1 MWQAKAA
8 CTLPSPRRSRS
19 FGGQR
24 AGGASTRGWAW
35 TGSRAPSPWELA
47 SRFTTP
53 RSTGYGA
60 SPTSTLTR
68 TTGHDV
74 KLLVIDTCWNYL
86 WLFKNIPLN
95 DKESPPPHSIKHTRT
110 CTSKFVSL
118 YGISLKFI
126 WLLRSLICFFFGPV
140 HLFIFLPVFIETIFS
155 QFLFT
160 VVLSCS
166 VNLFLST
173 YINFPPL

>member
-68 TTGHDV
+68 TMGHNV

-86 WLFKNIPLN
+86 LLFKNIPLN
-95 DKESPPPHSIKHTRT
+95 DKEFPFPHSIKHTHT
-110 CTSKFVSL
+110 LAHSICFV
-118 YGISLKFI
+118 IWDFLKFI
-126 WLLRSLICFFFGPV
+126 WLLRSLICCFFGPV

-160 VVLSCS
+160 VVLSGS
-166 VNLFLST
+166 LNYFI
-173 YINFPPL
+173 YIY